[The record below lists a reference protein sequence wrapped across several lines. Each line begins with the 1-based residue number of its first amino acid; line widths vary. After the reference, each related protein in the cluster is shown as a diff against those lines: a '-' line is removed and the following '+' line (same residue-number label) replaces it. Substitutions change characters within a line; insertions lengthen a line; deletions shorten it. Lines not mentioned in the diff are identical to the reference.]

1 MGTTGINTLLHLC
14 AFEGRNTNGAC
25 TQRINSGGMVSATR
39 TAAGSYTVV
48 MNEAIDPE
56 HAVITA
62 TCEDGANP
70 FAVSF
75 GSWSTDRKTFKL
87 FCRQG
92 TTDADPAALYFRIE
106 NGEKA

>member
-1 MGTTGINTLLHLC
+1 MGTTGINTVLHLC
-14 AFEGRNTNGAC
+14 KFAGRTTNGAC
-25 TQRINSGGMVSATR
+25 TQQVNSGAMASATR

-56 HAVITA
+56 KAILTA
-62 TCEDGANP
+62 TAEDDANP
-70 FAVSF
+70 YAVSF
-75 GSWSTDRKTFKL
+75 GSWSTDRKTFKI

-92 TTDADPAALYFRIE
+92 TTDADPLAICFRVE